1 MSKKWSLS
9 DVLAR
14 VITATGVTSF
24 AVVLNEAKTV
34 RNWYFWYAAV
44 VAITT
49 EDIAEQDIF
58 QAIDH
63 KWLSEDATYQEP

>member
-1 MSKKWSLS
+1 MSKEWSLS

-34 RNWYFWYAAV
+34 RNRYFWYAAV

-63 KWLSEDATYQEP
+63 KWLSEDTTYQEP